1 MTTIPSIA
9 VAPDA
14 RELRQVAHDLGAARA
29 RIETTFVSVGD
40 WLAQSA
46 QLLNRLSQTF
56 EALPRDLA
64 SAELT
69 EATTRLAAVGRRAGE
84 ISQSFAT
91 EQAAI
96 ERLVEVVTG
105 ADHPISDLRR
115 AVKMMGIVA
124 VNARVV
130 AAGVVGDDHDFDVFT
145 TDIAQLANSATR
157 TIEAFSGDYRQ
168 LTSEVRRAATQR
180 AQFDSAHR
188 DTLSRLA
195 ARLEQNLGDIVR
207 RRQLSADGSAETGRV
222 TREIAGRIGSA
233 VMAMQVGDSA
243 RQRLEHIEAALA
255 QLGTLADGNGNRD
268 LGLEPDLVPRAL
280 LDGLTL
286 ETLQLEAVAH
296 SFDSEVAEAERA
308 LSALAGEARTVMSK
322 SRELYGDGA
331 RGQSPLS
338 AFNAEIRDAIA
349 VLRDCEAEREKL
361 AQVAGSV
368 DRIVKVL
375 LGHVEAVR
383 EIEANMRLVSLNAAV
398 RCAQLGPR
406 GRALNVIAMQLRE
419 LTGETVIA
427 AEAAMASLGEAARL
441 AQSFSASSNG
451 EAAEQVAWLER
462 EAAQSSDLLG
472 GVEQRLNEALL
483 LLDKDGPVVLGH
495 LAEAAGRLAAHED
508 MSEAIAD
515 AALRTAELSAD
526 APGRTAPESAPLLA
540 LLRKSYTME
549 AERRVHDRFAGPPAT
564 SAAAPAGDDATALF
578 F

>member
-233 VMAMQVGDSA
+233 VMAMQVGDST

-255 QLGTLADGNGNRD
+255 RLGTLADGNGNRD

-564 SAAAPAGDDATALF
+564 SAAAPAGDDATALVF
-578 F
+578 